1 MFMAPIMR
9 PSSVTSST
17 AETSVALCGI
27 MTEQSIQVGSFRA
40 GRKMEASGVSRSL
53 YVQGT
58 LRPLNSVACNIGAME
73 CATGYPKRNVWR
85 GSETSS

>member
-1 MFMAPIMR
+1 M
-9 PSSVTSST
+9 

-27 MTEQSIQVGSFRA
+27 VTAQPIQAGSFRV

-58 LRPLNSVACNIGAME
+58 LKPLNSVACSTGAME
-73 CATGYPKRNVWR
+73 CVIGYPKRNIWR